1 MPGKAVKRS
10 CSLIGRQFILMS
22 LLVIVGSSG
31 WPHRCM
37 NSIRTCKR
45 MSAPVRFS
53 FHLCGAA
60 QRRQE
65 RGNMRKYLD
74 RLTFIAVLLLAASTA
89 LAKDGAAIYKSKC
102 AACHG
107 TQGEGKAGPK
117 LAGTSLSEDDIV
129 NVL

>member
-1 MPGKAVKRS
+1 
-10 CSLIGRQFILMS
+10 
-22 LLVIVGSSG
+22 
-31 WPHRCM
+31 
-37 NSIRTCKR
+37 
-45 MSAPVRFS
+45 
-53 FHLCGAA
+53 
-60 QRRQE
+60 
-65 RGNMRKYLD
+65 MRKYSD

-129 NVL
+129 NVLTKGGQPKAPHTKPYNGVNETTAKQVAAYVKSLK